1 MLSGSLGYVEGVVDV
16 SVVVPACFDNP
27 LKEHAVKFLGEVLAL
42 RRRAAIPVT
51 AVLGAYHIATR
62 YLRAPRR
69 AVKKV
74 LVGMLETRSPALY
87 PQASAPLAAEALDIA
102 TTYRVES
109 WDGYLIALAQS
120 LRAKT
125 IYTLD
130 KELGKVREVIAVNP
144 FPQRKVNEYHQY
156 LRTLLKANQ

>member
-1 MLSGSLGYVEGVVDV
+1 MLSESLGYVEGLVDV

-27 LKEHAVKFLGEVLAL
+27 LKEYSIKFLGEILAL

-51 AVLGAYHIATR
+51 AILGAYHIATR

-87 PQASAPLAAEALDIA
+87 PQVSPLLAAEALDIA
-102 TTYRVES
+102 ATYNVES

-144 FPQRKVNEYHQY
+144 FPRQKTSEYHQY
-156 LRTLLKANQ
+156 LQTLLKAHQ